1 MTLIFSEHFLPEYRG
16 RGATMER
23 AKPRMQTIRE
33 WLLITLGIVCLTVGV
48 YFFKFP
54 NNFSTGGVS
63 GLAVI
68 LAHYIPEMTPG
79 TFVTV
84 INVAL
89 LLLGFA
95 VFGRSFGVRTT
106 YASLLFS
113 GLTWLLERVIP
124 MQGPMTTQPLMEL
137 IFAVALPAVGSAIL
151 FNLDAS
157 SGGTDIV
164 AMVLKKYTRLNI
176 GRALMCSDCIITVM
190 ACVAFGMETGLF
202 SILGLLMKSLM
213 VDMVLENI
221 NTHKC
226 FHIITANPEKIQDFI
241 VEHLHRGATAL
252 QGEGVFTHEGRT
264 VLLTV
269 VNRHEAILLRKYI
282 KAVDP
287 TCFLLIT
294 NTGEII
300 GKGFRGV
307 N

>member
-1 MTLIFSEHFLPEYRG
+1 MSQIASNKTRRQQS
-16 RGATMER
+16 
-23 AKPRMQTIRE
+23 QE
-33 WLLITLGIVCLTVGV
+33 WILITFGTLLMAVGI

-54 NNFSTGGVS
+54 NHFSTGGVS
-63 GLAVI
+63 GLSVI
-68 LAHYIPEMTPG
+68 LGHYFPDMTPG
-79 TFVTV
+79 TFVV
-84 INVAL
+84 IINML
-89 LLLGFA
+89 LLVLGFA
-95 VFGRSFGVRTT
+95 VFGKGFGVRTA
-106 YASLLFS
+106 YSSMLLS
-113 GLTWLLERVIP
+113 AVTWALERVLP
-124 MQGPMTTQPLMEL
+124 MNAPMTNQPLMEM
-137 IFAVALPAVGSAIL
+137 IFAVSLPAVGSAIL

-164 AMVLKKYTRLNI
+164 AMVLKKYTSLNI
-176 GRALMCSDCIITVM
+176 GRALMCSDCIITFM

-202 SILGLLMKSLM
+202 SILGLVMKSLL

-226 FHIITANPEKIQDFI
+226 FHIITAHPEKIQDFI
-241 VEHLHRGATAL
+241 VNVLKRGATVL
-252 QGEGVFTHEGRT
+252 HGEGAFTHEGRT

-269 VNRHEAILLRKYI
+269 VNRHQAVLLRKYI
-282 KAVDP
+282 RTVDP